1 MGENTRRLALI
12 GASLALTV
20 ACDSSPGPGGDRQDL
35 VRGTD
40 GFRDFGDY
48 VVYVNALLTNQLT
61 PDIASEYGIV
71 RSNNRAMLTVSV
83 HKKGTGSAVNAVRAD
98 ISSRAVNLTGQERN
112 VLLREVTEEDA
123 VYYIGEVDVNEQE
136 TLMYSIEATPADDE
150 ERSLSLR
157 YQKQFFAAE

>member
-12 GASLALTV
+12 GASLALTA
-20 ACDSSPGPGGDRQDL
+20 ACGPSPGPRDAQQDL

-48 VVYVNALLTNQLT
+48 VVYVNALVTNQLT
-61 PDIASEYGIV
+61 PEIASEYGIV
-71 RSNNRAMLTVSV
+71 RSNNRALLTVSV
-83 HKKGTGSAVNAVRAD
+83 HRKGADSAVNAVRAD
-98 ISSRAVNLTGQERN
+98 VSSRAVNLTGQERN

-136 TLMYSIEATPADDE
+136 TLIYSIDATPADDE

-157 YQKQFFAAE
+157 YQKQFFATQ